1 MQFFRNLF
9 SQPKDDLDP
18 AMKYLIIGLGNPGS
32 KYQNNR
38 HNIGYLALD
47 HLADK
52 REKEFTGDRYGHTLT
67 ITHRGRRLVLLKPG
81 TFMNLSGKA
90 FRYHVKK
97 HGTPLSNVLVV
108 TDDIALPFGKLRMRA
123 RGSHGGHNGLRD
135 IIEVMENQEFPRLR
149 VGVGSDFPKGGQ
161 ADYVL
166 ADFPQEES
174 KQLPELLVRI
184 EKFILD
190 FAGIGID
197 RAMSAN
203 NG

>member
-1 MQFFRNLF
+1 MRFFRNLF
-9 SQPKDDLDP
+9 SKPKDELDQS
-18 AMKYLIIGLGNPGS
+18 MKYLIIGLGNPGP

-47 HLADK
+47 QMAAT
-52 REKEFTGDRYGHTLT
+52 REKEFKGDRYGHTLT

-90 FRYHVKK
+90 FRFHVNK
-97 HGTPLSNVLVV
+97 HGTPLSNVLVI

-123 RGSHGGHNGLRD
+123 RGSHGGHNGLKD
-135 IIEVMENQEFPRLR
+135 IIEVMGNQEFPRLR
-149 VGVGSDFPKGGQ
+149 CGVGSDFHKGGQ

-166 ADFPQEES
+166 ADFPPEET
-174 KQLPELLVRI
+174 KELPELLTRI
-184 EKFILD
+184 EKFVLD
-190 FAGIGID
+190 FAAIGID